1 MAELDESQQKPP
13 LKSFDEELYVAK
25 DADGEKKPKKIEE
38 SASESEKKVEDT
50 EAGTEKMVM
59 DDDSPSSVE
68 SCSTFREEREALRDL
83 KANEKNRLS
92 ELKEKVAEVFQIETV
107 GDEDE
112 DAKQNGTEEPTRGN
126 EEKETEV
133 DSPSRVVEKSA
144 LSEMKS
150 GDEDGKTKT
159 EETEESNKEV
169 KENNKEM
176 EGGNVDQNKKN
187 EVSSHSQAIKKSPS
201 FNEQGLFKEESNFLC
216 DLKDNERKALSELKA
231 KVEEAILQNKIFNKE
246 KTKSE
251 DIEGEEG
258 KLKEKST
265 PEGEEKSTTEGDET
279 AIEESHRD
287 VTLWG
292 VPLLPS
298 KGAESTNVVLLKFL
312 RAREFNVD
320 EALEMLK
327 DTLRWREEYGVNSIL
342 DEDLGLDFSKVA
354 YMEGIDH
361 EGHPV
366 CYNTYGIFLDE
377 ELYHKTFGAEENC
390 KKLLRW
396 RVQMMEREI
405 KKLNFEPGGISSFL
419 QINDLSNS
427 PGPSRKELRQ
437 VMKQAVT
444 LLQDNYP
451 EFVSTNVFIN
461 VPFWYYALYAF
472 ISPFLTQRTKS
483 KFVFARPAKVTE
495 TLLRYISAKDI
506 PICYGGLKREEDD
519 EFSIKNG
526 EISELLIKGG
536 STEIIELH
544 APETGTTLLWDL
556 TVLGW
561 EVNYKEEFI
570 PTDEKSYTLIVRKG
584 KKMAATEEPIRNSFK
599 IKEPGKVILTV
610 ENPTFKKKRVLYR
623 YKVTS

>member
-1 MAELDESQQKPP
+1 MAELDESQQKP
-13 LKSFDEELYVAK
+13 LVKSVDEELYVAK
-25 DADGEKKPKKIEE
+25 DANGEKKPKKIEE
-38 SASESEKKVEDT
+38 SDSESEKKVK
-50 EAGTEKMVM
+50 AGTEKMEM

-68 SCSTFREEREALRDL
+68 SCSTFREERDALRDL
-83 KANEKNRLS
+83 KANEKDRLS

-112 DAKQNGTEEPTRGN
+112 DAKQNETEEPTRGN
-126 EEKETEV
+126 DEKETEV

-150 GDEDGKTKT
+150 GDEDGRVVEKSALSEMKSGDEEGKTKT

-187 EVSSHSQAIKKSPS
+187 EVSSRSQAIEKSSS

-231 KVEEAILQNKIFNKE
+231 KVEEAIIQNKIFNKE
-246 KTKSE
+246 KAKSE
-251 DIEGEEG
+251 DKEGEEG

-265 PEGEEKSTTEGDET
+265 PEGEEKSTTEGEEK

-327 DTLRWREEYGVNSIL
+327 DTLRWREEYGVNSSL

-451 EFVSTNVFIN
+451 EFVSTNVS
-461 VPFWYYALYAF
+461 L
-472 ISPFLTQRTKS
+472 STFL
-483 KFVFARPAKVTE
+483 
-495 TLLRYISAKDI
+495 
-506 PICYGGLKREEDD
+506 
-519 EFSIKNG
+519 
-526 EISELLIKGG
+526 
-536 STEIIELH
+536 
-544 APETGTTLLWDL
+544 
-556 TVLGW
+556 
-561 EVNYKEEFI
+561 
-570 PTDEKSYTLIVRKG
+570 
-584 KKMAATEEPIRNSFK
+584 
-599 IKEPGKVILTV
+599 
-610 ENPTFKKKRVLYR
+610 
-623 YKVTS
+623 